1 MKYAR
6 KALFLLVIL
15 LIAVPALAQE
25 ETTPTLEVL
34 SDVTEAVTEVAAT
47 VAPIPADVPT
57 TPAQPEAL
65 VLIWLPVA
73 AFVALTVA
81 LLGVIH
87 LANEGLKS
95 ARVNISP
102 ESIQAIAQPL
112 YEALQRQMNSAHEL
126 ANRTPSPLDNIALDL
141 ASLPLDALYAE
152 LGKRGYIVKEADP
165 GDPPEGL
172 PKFADL

>member
-25 ETTPTLEVL
+25 TTPTIEVL

-47 VAPIPADVPT
+47 VAPIPADTPT
-57 TPAQPEAL
+57 TPAEPET
-65 VLIWLPVA
+65 LITVWLPIA
-73 AFVALTVA
+73 AFASLTIA
-81 LLGVIH
+81 LLGVIY

-102 ESIQAIAQPL
+102 ESIQALAQPL
-112 YEALQRQMNSAHEL
+112 YEALQRQMTNANQL
-126 ANRTPSPLDNIALDL
+126 AERTPSPLDNIALDL
-141 ASLPLDALYAE
+141 ASLPLDALFTE
-152 LGKRGYIVKEADP
+152 LGKRGYIVKESDP
-165 GDPPEGL
+165 GNPPDAT
-172 PKFADL
+172 PNFADL